1 MYQLC
6 YDEISEDST
15 AEERD
20 REHAV
25 FTESIRLLEEASS
38 LGAGTP
44 VAFEAL
50 YYVDQLWMILIEDL
64 GHPANLLPEATRAA
78 LISIGIWVLK
88 EVERIRRGQST
99 NFKGIASINAII
111 RDGLN

>member
-6 YDEISEDST
+6 YEEIAEDSA

-25 FTESIRLLEEASS
+25 FNESIRLLELATSA
-38 LGAGTP
+38 GVGTP
-44 VAFEAL
+44 AAQDAL
-50 YYVDQLWMILIEDL
+50 YYADQLWTILIEDL
-64 GHPANLLPEATRAA
+64 GHPGNLLPEATRAA
-78 LISIGIWVLK
+78 LISIGIWVVK
-88 EVERIRRGQST
+88 EVDLIRRGQSA
-99 NFKGIASINAII
+99 NFQGIASINAII